1 MKKIT
6 RLLFATVASL
16 VMAVSFTGCA
26 GLLDA
31 LGSALF
37 GTNQTL
43 KVSSTDSKLYG
54 KNISF
59 YVVEMVQEDGQYVPS
74 ENKFDYNQVVNSAAV
89 KVSDKFETL
98 KYYKIYVSGD
108 GYSYNYGNRALENR
122 PIVKL
127 SPTDSSS
134 VSVATGT
141 TSNDIFAIA
150 GDIDYEIVLKVVN
163 NDIVA
168 EMKGTR
174 QAKE

>member
-31 LGSALF
+31 LGGALF
-37 GTNQTL
+37 GKNQTL
-43 KVSSTDSKLYG
+43 KVTSTDSRLDG
-54 KNISF
+54 KNIYF
-59 YVVEMVQEDGQYVPS
+59 YVVEMVQEDGQYVPG
-74 ENKFDYNQVVNSAAV
+74 ENKFDYNQVANSAAV

-98 KYYKIYVSGD
+98 KYYKIYVSGTE
-108 GYSYNYGNRALENR
+108 GYTYNYGSYPLEDR

-127 SPTDSSS
+127 SPTDASS
-134 VSVATGT
+134 VTIVG
-141 TSNDIFAIA
+141 TSNDIFGIA

-163 NDIVA
+163 SDIVA

>member
-31 LGSALF
+31 LGGALF
-37 GTNQTL
+37 GKNQTL
-43 KVSSTDSKLYG
+43 KVTSTDSRLDG
-54 KNISF
+54 KNIYF
-59 YVVEMVQEDGQYVPS
+59 YVVEMVQEDGQYVPG

-108 GYSYNYGNRALENR
+108 GYSYNYGNRDLEDR

-127 SPTDSSS
+127 SPTDASS
-134 VSVATGT
+134 VTIVG
-141 TSNDIFAIA
+141 TSNDIFGIA
-150 GDIDYEIVLKVVN
+150 GDIDYEIVLKVV
-163 NDIVA
+163 DSAIVA

>member
-6 RLLFATVASL
+6 KFLFATVASL

-43 KVSSTDSKLYG
+43 KVTSTDSKLYG
-54 KNISF
+54 KNIYF
-59 YVVEMVQEDGQYVPS
+59 YVVEMIQEDGQYVPS

-108 GYSYNYGNRALENR
+108 GYSYDYGNRALENR

-127 SPTDSSS
+127 SPTDASS
-134 VSVATGT
+134 VTIVG
-141 TSNDIFAIA
+141 TSNDIFGIA

-163 NDIVA
+163 SDIVA

>member
-31 LGSALF
+31 LGGALF
-37 GTNQTL
+37 GKNQTL
-43 KVSSTDSKLYG
+43 KVTSTDSKLDG
-54 KNISF
+54 KNIYF
-59 YVVEMVQEDGQYVPS
+59 YVVEMVQEDGQYVPG
-74 ENKFDYNQVVNSAAV
+74 ENKFAYNQVVNSAAV

-108 GYSYNYGNRALENR
+108 GYSYDYGNRALEDR

-127 SPTDSSS
+127 SSTDASS
-134 VSVATGT
+134 VTIVG
-141 TSNDIFAIA
+141 TSNDIFGIA

-163 NDIVA
+163 SDIVA